1 MSENET
7 CDALLS
13 QYELLRGKMATQHCD
28 GDHDGDKDEHSHG
41 DCGGSNGPYTVGLH
55 VVAIFVVLLSSFL
68 GTVIPLAGKHVPCLR
83 MNPFLFVLGKCA
95 ATGVVLAVSTIH
107 MIHPA
112 AELLGED
119 CVPDSWKESY
129 DAYAFLF
136 AMIAAIVMHALE
148 TQLVAMFASDES
160 PSSPSGGNGEKGDAN
175 GDEERADGAPSGDI
189 YQHHHSHVLASV
201 EGGRAH
207 RLLSALF
214 MEFGVTLH
222 SVFIG
227 LTVGITSD
235 AETKALLVALVFHQ
249 MFEGLALGSRLAD
262 ASMRISLELLLA
274 LIFSISAPLGTA
286 VGVGAVVGSK
296 ISLTGATFI
305 IMQAIFDAVCG
316 GILLYLAF
324 VLMLNDFPT
333 DLRKHAGV
341 GAAHRGWKRLAMF
354 VALWA
359 GAGIMAGIGKWL

>member
-1 MSENET
+1 
-7 CDALLS
+7 
-13 QYELLRGKMATQHCD
+13 
-28 GDHDGDKDEHSHG
+28 
-41 DCGGSNGPYTVGLH
+41 
-55 VVAIFVVLLSSFL
+55 
-68 GTVIPLAGKHVPCLR
+68 
-83 MNPFLFVLGKCA
+83 
-95 ATGVVLAVSTIH
+95 

-112 AELLGED
+112 AELLEED

-189 YQHHHSHVLASV
+189 YQHHHSHVPASV
-201 EGGRAH
+201 EGGKAH

-296 ISLTGATFI
+296 ISLTGVTFI

-324 VLMLNDFPT
+324 VLMLSDFPT

>member
-13 QYELLRGKMATQHCD
+13 QYELLRGRWPRSTAMTATT
-28 GDHDGDKDEHSHG
+28 EIRMSTSHG

-68 GTVIPLAGKHVPCLR
+68 GTVYPTCREACAVSADE
-83 MNPFLFVLGKCA
+83 PFLFVLGKCA

-112 AELLGED
+112 AELLEED

-189 YQHHHSHVLASV
+189 YQHHHSHALASV

-207 RLLSALF
+207 RLLSPCSWN
-214 MEFGVTLH
+214 
-222 SVFIG
+222 SV
-227 LTVGITSD
+227 
-235 AETKALLVALVFHQ
+235 
-249 MFEGLALGSRLAD
+249 
-262 ASMRISLELLLA
+262 
-274 LIFSISAPLGTA
+274 
-286 VGVGAVVGSK
+286 
-296 ISLTGATFI
+296 
-305 IMQAIFDAVCG
+305 
-316 GILLYLAF
+316 
-324 VLMLNDFPT
+324 
-333 DLRKHAGV
+333 
-341 GAAHRGWKRLAMF
+341 
-354 VALWA
+354 
-359 GAGIMAGIGKWL
+359 

>member
-1 MSENET
+1 MSDTET
-7 CDALLS
+7 CDALLA
-13 QYELLRGKMATQHCD
+13 QYELLKGKMATQHCD
-28 GDHDGDKDEHSHG
+28 YDHDGDEHGESHG
-41 DCGGSNGPYTVGLH
+41 DCGGTNGPYTVGLH
-55 VVAIFVVLLSSFL
+55 VVAIFVVLLASFL
-68 GTVIPLAGKHVPCLR
+68 GTLIPLAGKHVPCLR

-95 ATGVVLAVSTIH
+95 ATGVVLAVATIH

-112 AELLGED
+112 AELFEED

-136 AMIAAIVMHALE
+136 AMIAAILMHAIE
-148 TQLVAMFASDES
+148 TQLVSMFASNES
-160 PSSPSGGNGEKGDAN
+160 PSSPPGGSGEKVDAN

-189 YQHHHSHVLASV
+189 YQHHHSHAIASV

-227 LTVGITSD
+227 LTVGITGD

-286 VGVGAVVGSK
+286 VGVG
-296 ISLTGATFI
+296 
-305 IMQAIFDAVCG
+305 
-316 GILLYLAF
+316 
-324 VLMLNDFPT
+324 
-333 DLRKHAGV
+333 
-341 GAAHRGWKRLAMF
+341 
-354 VALWA
+354 
-359 GAGIMAGIGKWL
+359 